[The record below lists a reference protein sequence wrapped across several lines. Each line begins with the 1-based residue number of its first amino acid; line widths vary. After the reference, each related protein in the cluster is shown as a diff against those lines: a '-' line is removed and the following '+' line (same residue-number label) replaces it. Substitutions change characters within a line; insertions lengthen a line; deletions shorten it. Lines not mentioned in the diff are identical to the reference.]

1 MNVLNGGDNSLMR
14 GLSGRFQEHIS
25 WCSPPLATLHEQ
37 RLDHSDVEKEQRDD
51 QSQRKAHGD
60 HHGVHKTAP
69 R

>member
-1 MNVLNGGDNSLMR
+1 MDVLSGGDNSLMR
-14 GLSGRFQEHIS
+14 GHSGRFNGILADALQ
-25 WCSPPLATLHEQ
+25 PLATLHEQ